1 MLAQA
6 IDAGLCPVQ
15 TVPNSWE
22 YGALCMRLITC
33 CQFRVVIHM
42 PFKCPWLSST
52 WLQRFLIA
60 RRGCCSSSPGSWA
73 GLGVAPNAA
82 RGAARSK
89 RALLRTRTLLARRCN
104 SRIAARIVLFI
115 LMGSTSH
122 RLMAWNPVR
131 ESKGMLESTGWIP
144 GRDLI
149 SFVCFIDTVACD
161 ATLACDKSRG

>member
-82 RGAARSK
+82 GGATWSK
-89 RALLRTRTLLARRCN
+89 WALLWTRMLPEWRCN
-104 SRIAARIVLFI
+104 FRIAARIILFI
-115 LMGSTSH
+115 LTGSTGH

-131 ESKGMLESTGWIP
+131 ESTGMLESTRWIP